1 MKGMN
6 IMHPFAVFLT
16 VTSFILTVTLIM
28 WRPRGMNEAIPAM
41 CGATLVLIS
50 GTVTWKDLLVIS
62 ETVGGAAITILS
74 TIAMA
79 IVLESFGFFQYAAE
93 VLARRTKNSGIRLFW
108 YVNLFCFLMT
118 LFFNNDGSILI
129 TTPILLLLL
138 QKLRLKPHQQIPY
151 LMSGALVAT
160 ASSAPIGVSNIV
172 NLISLKIVGMS
183 LVTFTAMMFVP
194 AMMGLGI
201 LGLLNYLVLRKE
213 LTPDLSANTR
223 IKPNYRPVHH
233 DIGGPIAKPHPHSQ
247 PRRHHKHHPNRRD
260 DPVAPSSGRLSDDT
274 FHALPK
280 QRDRFMRN
288 IFLYVLLV
296 RISLFVASYFG
307 VPVSVAAIFGAVV
320 LLVWRW
326 MKLGIPP
333 TDILRKTPWHILVFA
348 FGMYVVIYGLHKSG
362 LTTWLVHFIQPFIVD
377 NWLHAVVTMGILV
390 SIMSNL
396 FNNHPALMIGTLT
409 LTNMQLDPMT
419 MKVAY
424 LGNVIGSDIGSLIL
438 PVGLLAT
445 LIWMHILKQHHL
457 KVSWRR
463 YVGLTAI
470 VIPITVIATVLL
482 VYAWVWL
489 IYG

>member
-1 MKGMN
+1 
-6 IMHPFAVFLT
+6 MHPFGVFLT
-16 VTSFILTVTLIM
+16 VLSFVLTITFIM
-28 WRPRGMNEAIPAM
+28 WRPRGMNEGIPAI

-62 ETVGGAAITILS
+62 ETVGGAAVTILS

-93 VLARRTKNSGIRLFW
+93 ILARRTKNSGIRLFW

-138 QKLRLKPHQQIPY
+138 RKLGLKPHQQIPY
-151 LMSGALVAT
+151 LMSGALIAT

-194 AMMGLGI
+194 AMIGLVI
-201 LGLLNYLVLRKE
+201 LSLLNYVVLRKE
-213 LTPDLSANTR
+213 LTPDLSVNSR
-223 IKPNYRPVHH
+223 IQSKHRPDHH
-233 DIGGPIAKPHPHSQ
+233 AIGGPVHKRHPHLHPKHDDRFRHQRRNDLSATSSWLSNDAVYTSPSQ
-247 PRRHHKHHPNRRD
+247 R
-260 DPVAPSSGRLSDDT
+260 S
-274 FHALPK
+274 
-280 QRDRFMRN
+280 RFMRN

-296 RISLFVASYFG
+296 RVSLFVASYFG
-307 VPVSVAAIFGAVV
+307 VPVSVAAISGAVV

-326 MKLGIPP
+326 IKLGIAP
-333 TDILRKTPWHILVFA
+333 TDILRKTPWHILIFA

-362 LTTWLVHFIQPFIVD
+362 FTTWLVHFIQPFIIN

-409 LTNMQLDPMT
+409 LTNMQLDPIT
-419 MKVAY
+419 LKVAY

-457 KVSWRR
+457 KVTWRR

-470 VIPITVIATVLL
+470 VIPITVVATVLL